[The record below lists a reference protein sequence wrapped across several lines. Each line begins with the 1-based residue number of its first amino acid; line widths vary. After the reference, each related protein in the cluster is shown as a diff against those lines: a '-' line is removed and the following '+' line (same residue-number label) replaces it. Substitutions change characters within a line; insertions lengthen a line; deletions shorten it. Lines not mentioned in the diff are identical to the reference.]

1 LTEQNALNN
10 LIQQDALLEWG
21 PEDQQ
26 FLEVFVRDGETT
38 NIINND
44 NIEPFNIFDVDE
56 EQQTTNNN
64 NNNNNNIS

>member
-26 FLEVFVRDGETT
+26 FLEVFVQQRETP
-38 NIINND
+38 NNNNNN
-44 NIEPFNIFDVDE
+44 NIEPFNILDVDE
-56 EQQTTNNN
+56 EQQTTD
-64 NNNNNNIS
+64 NNNIS